1 MSNLGASFAHAYM
14 RRYIIGR
21 MAVVLRGDLGHLWD
35 MIVGVVVVFEP
46 QRFEV
51 FNFVVPSPCQVNAK

>member
-1 MSNLGASFAHAYM
+1 
-14 RRYIIGR
+14 

-35 MIVGVVVVFEP
+35 MIVRVVVVFDP
-46 QRFEV
+46 QRFVV